1 MRLKD
6 KVIIITGATS
16 GIGKAIAVRA
26 VAEGAKVVIHGID
39 QVAGQ
44 KVVDHL
50 GKNAVLCIA
59 DLAKAD
65 SPAEIV
71 DCAIKSFGQIDGLVN
86 NAAIIERNN
95 LSQITPEAFAK
106 TITVNLQSALFLI
119 QACYEHLKKSKGAVL
134 NIGSINAYSGESS
147 LLAYSIGKA
156 GLQTMSRNL
165 ANAHGVDQVRF
176 NLINPGWIL
185 TEREYVD
192 QIKKG
197 LPEKWPEKLGKENIP
212 FGVMSTPE
220 QLARV
225 TCPVLV
231 AIGDQD
237 FAGPGDGLV
246 TLLPNARLVVLKKCD
261 HFATTENF
269 DFFDAALGFLEAA
282 PS

>member
-6 KVIIITGATS
+6 KEIIITGATS
-16 GIGKAIAVRA
+16 GIGKAIAIRA
-26 VAEGAKVVIHGID
+26 VKEGAKVLVHGID
-39 QVAGQ
+39 QSEGE

-50 GKNAVLCIA
+50 GKSATLCIA
-59 DLAKAD
+59 DLADPSSPKKIAD
-65 SPAEIV
+65 A
-71 DCAIKSFGQIDGLVN
+71 AITTFGQIDGLVN

-95 LSQITPEAFAK
+95 LSQLTPEAFTK
-106 TITVNLQSALFLI
+106 TITINLQSALFLI

-156 GLQTMSRNL
+156 GLQTMTRNL

-197 LPEKWPEKLGKENIP
+197 MPDKWPEKLGKDNIP

-220 QLARV
+220 QLAAACIYWLGDESRPFTGSV
-225 TCPVLV
+225 VELEQFSI
-231 AIGDQD
+231 IGRN
-237 FAGPGDGLV
+237 PE
-246 TLLPNARLVVLKKCD
+246 K
-261 HFATTENF
+261 
-269 DFFDAALGFLEAA
+269 
-282 PS
+282 

>member
-16 GIGKAIAVRA
+16 GIGRAIAVKA
-26 VAEGAKVVIHGID
+26 VSEGAKVIIHGID
-39 QVAGQ
+39 QVGGQ
-44 KVVDHL
+44 KVVDQL
-50 GKNAVLCIA
+50 GGSSALCIA
-59 DLAKAD
+59 DLADPAAPKKIAD
-65 SPAEIV
+65 A
-71 DCAIKSFGQIDGLVN
+71 AISAFGQIDGLVN

-95 LSQITPEAFAK
+95 LSQLTPEAFSK
-106 TITVNLQSALFLI
+106 TITINLQSALFLI

-156 GLQTMSRNL
+156 GLQTMTRNL

-192 QIKKG
+192 QVKKG
-197 LPEKWPEKLGKENIP
+197 MPEKWPEKLGKENIP

-220 QLARV
+220 QLAAACIYWLGDESRPFTGSV
-225 TCPVLV
+225 VELEQFSI
-231 AIGDQD
+231 IGRN
-237 FAGPGDGLV
+237 PE
-246 TLLPNARLVVLKKCD
+246 K
-261 HFATTENF
+261 
-269 DFFDAALGFLEAA
+269 
-282 PS
+282 

>member
-16 GIGKAIAVRA
+16 GIGSAIAVKA
-26 VAEGAKVVIHGID
+26 VSEGAKVLIHGID
-39 QVAGQ
+39 QAGGQ
-44 KVVDHL
+44 KVVDQL
-50 GKNAVLCIA
+50 GNSAALCIA
-59 DLAKAD
+59 DLAQD
-65 SPAEIV
+65 SAPKKIV
-71 DCAIKSFGQIDGLVN
+71 DAAISAFGKIDGLVN

-95 LSQITPEAFAK
+95 LLQLTPEAFTK

-119 QACYEHLKKSKGAVL
+119 QACYEPLKKSKGAVL

-156 GLQTMSRNL
+156 GLQTMTRNL

-197 LPEKWPEKLGKENIP
+197 MPDKWPEKLGKENIP

-220 QLARV
+220 QLAAACIYWLGDESRPFTGSV
-225 TCPVLV
+225 VELEQFSI
-231 AIGDQD
+231 IGRN
-237 FAGPGDGLV
+237 PE
-246 TLLPNARLVVLKKCD
+246 K
-261 HFATTENF
+261 
-269 DFFDAALGFLEAA
+269 
-282 PS
+282 